1 MPYTHVDCFSG
12 PGGFCTGLHA
22 AGFETKVAIEYIK
35 SCVDTYSAN
44 HPEVHVIHSDIREVT
59 ADQILPYIPKEGID
73 LVTSGMP
80 CETFS
85 TAGNSSSNLG
95 AAGIKVPGSA
105 GETSE
110 ALYEKYGVPVL
121 IMADGPAGIRL
132 QRSYEVNRE
141 NDSVYGIGVLGSLE
155 NGFLVT
161 EKPHQN
167 ADTYYQYCTAFP
179 VGTALAQSW
188 NRQLLKE
195 FGEMI
200 AEEMEKFGVNLW
212 LAPGMNIHRNPL
224 CGRNFEYYSE
234 DPLLACN

>member
-1 MPYTHVDCFSG
+1 MC
-12 PGGFCTGLHA
+12 
-22 AGFETKVAIEYIK
+22 
-35 SCVDTYSAN
+35 
-44 HPEVHVIHSDIREVT
+44 IR
-59 ADQILPYIPKEGID
+59 DR
-73 LVTSGMP
+73 
-80 CETFS
+80 
-85 TAGNSSSNLG
+85 AGNVDRESLAMGNSLEILAEELPVEELIPLLYGNTGGISSNLG

-188 NRQLLKE
+188 NCLLYTSRC
-195 FGEMI
+195 
-200 AEEMEKFGVNLW
+200 V
-212 LAPGMNIHRNPL
+212 
-224 CGRNFEYYSE
+224 
-234 DPLLACN
+234 